1 MRSTSDEGMQR
12 LRKRF
17 EEAVQGIAVAHGCSA
32 EVGWGR
38 ECGGDLPWR
47 VLLKLL
53 LLLI

>member
-32 EVGWGR
+32 EVGQGQSV
-38 ECGGDLPWR
+38 CGGW
-47 VLLKLL
+47 
-53 LLLI
+53 